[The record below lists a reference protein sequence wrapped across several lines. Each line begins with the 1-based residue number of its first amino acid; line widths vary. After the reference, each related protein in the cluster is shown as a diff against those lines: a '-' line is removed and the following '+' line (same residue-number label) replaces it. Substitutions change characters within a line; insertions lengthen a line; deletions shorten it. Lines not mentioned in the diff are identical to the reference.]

1 MSKVKVVLNSA
12 GIRDLLKSPEVS
24 GEIKKHCDAVQSRA
38 GDGYASNVIS
48 GKRRAVGR
56 VYAYSKKAIS
66 DNYENNTLLTA
77 GGRVLGVVARA
88 EKLEDAV
95 AEAYRQVE
103 HVHFDN
109 AYYRKDIG
117 AKALAAKEA

>member
-1 MSKVKVVLNSA
+1 MVCSNCGAPIPENSA
-12 GIRDLLKSPEVS
+12 FCVMCGTPVAKEETEEVAA
-24 GEIKKHCDAVQSRA
+24 EAV
-38 GDGYASNVIS
+38 V
-48 GKRRAVGR
+48 
-56 VYAYSKKAIS
+56 
-66 DNYENNTLLTA
+66 E
-77 GGRVLGVVARA
+77 
-88 EKLEDAV
+88 EAV

>member
-1 MSKVKVVLNSA
+1 MVKFADDAACCVVM
-12 GIRDLLKSPEVS
+12 
-24 GEIKKHCDAVQSRA
+24 
-38 GDGYASNVIS
+38 ASNGYPQAYEKGFPITTDEDFGGILYVA
-48 GKRRAVGR
+48 GAKLGEDGAV
-56 VYAYSKKAIS
+56 
-66 DNYENNTLLTA
+66 LTN

-95 AEAYRQVE
+95 AEAYKQVE
-103 HVHFDN
+103 KVHFDN